1 MKHLERGDTLQHLKI
16 GEKIKE
22 LRKGKG
28 WSILQ
33 LSEISK
39 VSTGMISQVERNLV
53 VPTVVSLWNIAQALD
68 TNISYF
74 FDDEKKSDRFI
85 MRKNDHK
92 IIIMNKGKGIYELLS
107 PDDKDHM
114 LDFVKIT
121 LKGGQ
126 AYDNEGLSHQ
136 GEECGYVLSGVLT
149 VQLNG
154 KDYELSEGDSIYF
167 NSHVSHRY
175 LNLGEEDCVSIWSMT
190 PRFF

>member
-1 MKHLERGDTLQHLKI
+1 MQNLKI
-16 GEKIKE
+16 GEKIKA
-22 LRKGKG
+22 LRKLKG
-28 WSILQ
+28 LSILQ
-33 LSEISK
+33 LSEISD

-53 VPTVVSLWNIAQALD
+53 VPTVVSLWHIAQALD

-92 IIIMNKGKGIYELLS
+92 IIIMNKGNGIYQMLS
-107 PDDKDHM
+107 PDGKDHM
-114 LDFVKIT
+114 IDFVKIT

-126 AYDNEGLSHQ
+126 AYENESLTHE
-136 GEECGYVLSGVLT
+136 GEECGYVLSGTLT

-154 KDYELSEGDSIYF
+154 KNYELYEGDSIYF
-167 NSHVSHRY
+167 NSNLSHRY